1 MRYKVFLH
9 DKSHVERQIGFNLLT
24 LNHAL
29 ELADEAQKRFSHLDV
44 LSIEIY
50 KLEASFPFQVPA
62 DALNTSDSSAIPAPL
77 PAKRRSPVRRRE
89 TAAISIQIASL
100 ASCPAKGGTRGR
112 NDKNNLIT
120 EQAFSAVSSL
130 IFAGENGTAHKAH

>member
-62 DALNTSDSSAIPAPL
+62 DALNTSDSSAIPATQ
-77 PAKRRSPVRRRE
+77 E
-89 TAAISIQIASL
+89 SL
-100 ASCPAKGGTRGR
+100 K
-112 NDKNNLIT
+112 
-120 EQAFSAVSSL
+120 
-130 IFAGENGTAHKAH
+130 